1 MSIRVLLADD
11 HRIIREG
18 LRSLLQKQPDME
30 VVEEAEDGITAVRL
44 TEKLRPDI
52 VIMDIGMPDLNG
64 IEAARQI
71 VTRVKGVKVIA
82 LSMHSDKRFVLEMLK
97 AGASGYLLKDCA
109 FEELINAIR
118 TVRSGQI
125 YLSNRVTGVVVD
137 EFLHNRPTSEV
148 SAYNLLSA
156 REREVLQLL
165 AEGNTTKSIAAA
177 LSVSTKTI
185 ETHRQQIMEKLNL
198 HSVAEL
204 TKYAV
209 KEGLTSL
216 DQ

>member
-1 MSIRVLLADD
+1 MSTRVLLADD

-18 LRSLLQKQPDME
+18 LRSLLQKQSDME
-30 VVEEAEDGITAVRL
+30 VVDEAQDGITAVRL
-44 TEKLRPDI
+44 TEKLHPDI

-71 VTRVKGVKVIA
+71 VNRVKGVKVIA

-109 FEELINAIR
+109 FEELVDAIR
-118 TVRSGQI
+118 AVNTGQI

-137 EFLHNRPTSEV
+137 EFLHNRPGSGA
-148 SAYNLLSA
+148 SAYNLLSP

-165 AEGNTTKSIAAA
+165 AEGNTTKNIAAF
-177 LSVSTKTI
+177 LNVSTKTI

-216 DQ
+216 DP

>member
-1 MSIRVLLADD
+1 MPTRVLLADD

-18 LRSLLQKQPDME
+18 LRSLLQKQSDME
-30 VVEEAEDGITAVRL
+30 VVEEAEDGLTAVRL
-44 TEKLRPDI
+44 TEKLHPDI

-71 VTRVKGVKVIA
+71 ISRVKGVKVIA

-118 TVRSGQI
+118 TVRNGQI

-137 EFLHNRPTSEV
+137 EYLHNRPVSDA

-165 AEGNTTKSIAAA
+165 AEGNSTKNIAAS
-177 LSVSTKTI
+177 LNVSTKTI

-216 DQ
+216 DP